1 MAVNLGGLFQN
12 INQASQFRKP
22 ASQLAQMPDNMLT
35 RSGITNPLL
44 QVFGQ
49 GIAGMT
55 GTDLRTPEQ
64 IKAAQEQ
71 AKKNAEE
78 QQRLE
83 REQATET
90 QILAQL
96 DSNPLFTEQEKN
108 MYTSMYKSGDINA
121 QQMLAAINAK
131 TATQQDKTR
140 VSDIKT
146 KLIGRGYDEAQL
158 NLLDDND
165 VQEMFKSQVRQDM
178 TQAKTVEGAKA
189 YMEILDLPKDL
200 QESASTFVN
209 SDSWPKLSDAQ
220 RTDYFKRLEN
230 EKKVKEQTNFFR
242 KQANSLPEGK
252 VRDQFL
258 TVVSDLEAGFVE
270 PNRARDYLRSIQDPS
285 ITETD
290 KVVMINGQ
298 YRKVVNKKV
307 GNETTKVYYD
317 SNSKKYE
324 SVPADA
330 LAKSTTVKPKQ
341 GFPSTGAQ
349 RLVKEVRLLDTSG
362 VIAEYIG
369 EPFEKGWI
377 WDSGNPEY
385 LDRQLE
391 IESEAERLKQ
401 DGYDSKQILD
411 GLRAYVNNKTAPAT
425 APAPEQEANKTIY
438 RDFQ

>member
-22 ASQLAQMPDNMLT
+22 ASQLAQTPDNMLT

-49 GIAGMT
+49 GLAGMT

-64 IKAAQEQ
+64 LKAAEKVAAEQQQKELEQQTQEQ
-71 AKKNAEE
+71 I
-78 QQRLE
+78 L
-83 REQATET
+83 T
-90 QILAQL
+90 QI

-108 MYTSMYKSGDINA
+108 MYTSMYKSGDITA
-121 QQMLAAINAK
+121 QQLLSAIDTKA
-131 TATQQDKTR
+131 ATQQDKTR

-158 NLLDDND
+158 NLLDDGD
-165 VQEMFKSQVRQDM
+165 VQEMFKAQIRQDM

-209 SDSWPKLSDAQ
+209 SASWPKLSDAQ
-220 RTDYFKRLEN
+220 RTAYFKQLEN
-230 EKKVKEQTNFFR
+230 EKKLKQQTDFFR
-242 KQANSLPEGK
+242 KQAGSLPEGK

-270 PNRARDYLRSIQDPS
+270 PNKARDYLRSMQDPS

-307 GNETTKVYYD
+307 GNDTTKVYYD
-317 SNSKKYE
+317 GKTHQP
-324 SVPADA
+324 VPADA
-330 LAKSTTVKPKQ
+330 LAKSTTVKPNQ
-341 GFPSTGAQ
+341 AFPSTGAQ
-349 RLVKEVRLLDTSG
+349 RLVKEIRVLDTSG
-362 VIAEYIG
+362 VIAEYTG
-369 EPFEKGWI
+369 EPFDKGWV

-385 LDRQLE
+385 LDRILE
-391 IESEAERLKQ
+391 LESEAERLKQ
-401 DGYDSKQILD
+401 QGYDSKQVLD

-425 APAPEQEANKTIY
+425 APTTAQDSNETVVV
-438 RDFQ
+438 DF